1 MATDILAG
9 GGFGCSGRE
18 HTHCIRQALAAAET
32 VCRQRGLRLTPLRR
46 RVLELVWES
55 HRPIGAY
62 PLLEKLRET
71 MGRVAPPTVY
81 RALDF
86 LQAQGLVHRL
96 ASLNAF
102 IGCVRP
108 GTSHSGQFL
117 ICSCCQALAEIDDP
131 QLRGAIAE
139 SAEAAGFE
147 VRQPTVEV
155 LGLCPDC
162 RQKEEP

>member
-1 MATDILAG
+1 MSSNAVVG
-9 GGFGCSGRE
+9 NGFACSGQA
-18 HTHCIRQALAAAET
+18 HTNCIREALAAAER

-46 RVLELVWES
+46 RVLELVWGS
-55 HRPIGAY
+55 HQPIGAY
-62 PLLEKLRET
+62 PLLEKLQMT

-108 GTSHSGQFL
+108 GTSHTGQFL
-117 ICSCCQALAEIDDP
+117 ICASCRALAEIDDP
-131 QLRGAIAE
+131 QLHGAIAE

-147 VRQPTVEV
+147 VRHPTIEV
-155 LGLCPDC
+155 LGLCPAC
-162 RQKEEP
+162 REQEEP